1 MTNFNLISSWV
12 IFTISIP
19 VHVTTML
26 AWAEWK
32 CFVTN
37 YIIETF
43 IINTVHKPLDKV
55 LLQYSQI
62 PLYGRLVITDSF
74 QKSPNIFSKFNP
86 LNTDTLLMRT
96 IPTVYAPLSVCLTV
110 APFFLVVLRNKIW
123 AFSIDS
129 LHPFTIIS
137 TAVCYS
143 QCLNSYV
150 FIRAV
155 IKKWGPGISHGYF
168 HRKREEK

>member
-62 PLYGRLVITDSF
+62 PLCGHLVITDSF

-86 LNTDTLLMRT
+86 LNADTLLMRT

-110 APFFLVVLRNKIW
+110 VPFFLVVLRNKIW
-123 AFSIDS
+123 AFFHWNFTS
-129 LHPFTIIS
+129 LYDNQHSCVLFPVSKQLCIHQG
-137 TAVCYS
+137 C
-143 QCLNSYV
+143 
-150 FIRAV
+150 
-155 IKKWGPGISHGYF
+155 H
-168 HRKREEK
+168 